1 MTPFILL
8 LLFNAGMLMGFVLHS
23 MLDGAKREVVTE
35 KVVQEPAPSSFRD
48 DLLVP
53 MVPRRNQYLH

>member
-8 LLFNAGMLMGFVLHS
+8 LLFNAGMLIGFVLHS
-23 MLDGAKREVVTE
+23 MLDGAKKEVTIE
-35 KVVQEPAPSSFRD
+35 RVVQEPTPSSFRD